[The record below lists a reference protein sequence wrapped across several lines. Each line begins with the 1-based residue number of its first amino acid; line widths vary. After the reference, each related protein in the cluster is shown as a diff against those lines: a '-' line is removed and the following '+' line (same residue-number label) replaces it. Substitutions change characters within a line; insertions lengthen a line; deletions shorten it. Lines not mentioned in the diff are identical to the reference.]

1 MELRGIE
8 PLTLAPEAPRSPY
21 VLRAVPKAKLPGFG
35 DPVELRGIE
44 PLTSWLQTTRS
55 PS

>member
-1 MELRGIE
+1 MIE
-8 PLTLAPEAPRSPY
+8 SSSKSKRENSDE
-21 VLRAVPKAKLPGFG
+21 KLFLFS